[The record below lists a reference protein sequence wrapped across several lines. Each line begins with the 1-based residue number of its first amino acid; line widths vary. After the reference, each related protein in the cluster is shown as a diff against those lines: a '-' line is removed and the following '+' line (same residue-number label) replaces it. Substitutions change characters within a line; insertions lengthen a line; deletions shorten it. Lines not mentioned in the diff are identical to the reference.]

1 MRRHP
6 PHRERSP
13 KWRGTLLLMRAA
25 LPQAAA
31 LMLAAALMPA
41 VVLMLAAAP
50 APAAQA
56 LESLDAFPRSPLEI
70 RTQSGSQRYDV
81 WIADTPARSQQ
92 GLMFVK
98 ALHAGQGMLFPL
110 QRPGVMRMW
119 MKDTLIPLDMLF
131 IDAHGQIIY
140 IRHDA
145 TPQSEAIIT
154 TPAPVVTPVK
164 AVLELAGGECARRHI
179 EQGDWVINGFFY

>member
-6 PHRERSP
+6 PRPELSMRLRRPRSR
-13 KWRGTLLLMRAA
+13 WLSAAVLL
-25 LPQAAA
+25 
-31 LMLAAALMPA
+31 
-41 VVLMLAAAP
+41 LAAAP
-50 APAAQA
+50 ALAAQT

-70 RTQSGSQRYDV
+70 RTQSGSRRYDV
-81 WIADTPARSQQ
+81 WIADTSARSQQ

-98 ALHAGQGMLFPL
+98 ALPADRGMLFPL

-131 IDAHGQIIY
+131 IDVHGQIIY

-145 TPQSEAIIT
+145 TPESEAIIT
-154 TPAPVVTPVK
+154 TPAPVITPVK

-179 EQGDWVINGFFY
+179 QQGDWVINGFFY